1 MEPWRV
7 CRPVVA
13 DSHDFDEK
21 PDPDPHQSEMS
32 DPDPCQRDADPQ
44 HYILQ
49 VFLCHPSRPLSD
61 KKTFLQDPTPSSKKC
76 LLTNAS

>member
-1 MEPWRV
+1 M
-7 CRPVVA
+7 VA

-32 DPDPCQRDADPQ
+32 DPDPCERDADPQ

-49 VFLCHPSRPLSD
+49 GFFVPPLSPLCQIR
-61 KKTFLQDPTPSSKKC
+61 KPFYRI
-76 LLTNAS
+76 